1 MTQRLDAPCP
11 DHRTPPAAGLFV
23 SNRAPRLTGHN
34 PSRDPACEWF
44 ESLFIAGTHC
54 RPGRDAAKV

>member
-1 MTQRLDAPCP
+1 MSQVLDAPCR

-23 SNRAPRLTGHN
+23 SDRAPRLAG
-34 PSRDPACEWF
+34 RDLPRDLLCERF

-54 RPGRDAAKV
+54 RPGRDASKA

>member
-1 MTQRLDAPCP
+1 MTKLLDAPCP

-23 SNRAPRLTGHN
+23 SNRAPRLGGRDL
-34 PSRDPACEWF
+34 SRDPACERF

-54 RPGRDAAKV
+54 RPGRNFAKT